1 MRSED
6 SRFELPR
13 ARSDPGELMS
23 SADLKTVEV
32 VAGLIFEQRR
42 LLVCQRNAQS
52 AFPLKWEFPG
62 GKVEA
67 DEPHEEALR
76 RELKEEL
83 AINVHQLSEF
93 FRHKHVYANLANVN
107 LRFFRIIDY
116 SGQVKNLVF
125 QEIKWVPIEE
135 LPKLD
140 FLEGDLPLVQKLAAL
155 YRNPVR

>member
-1 MRSED
+1 
-6 SRFELPR
+6 
-13 ARSDPGELMS
+13 MS

-67 DEPHEEALR
+67 DELHAEALR

-83 AINVHQLSEF
+83 GIDVHQLSEF
-93 FRHKHVYANLANVN
+93 FRHKHVYPNLAKVN

-125 QEIKWVPIEE
+125 QQIKWVPIEE
-135 LPKLD
+135 LLKLD
-140 FLEGDLPLVQKLAAL
+140 FLEGDLPLVQKLATL
-155 YRNPVR
+155 YRDPVR

>member
-1 MRSED
+1 
-6 SRFELPR
+6 
-13 ARSDPGELMS
+13 MS

-67 DEPHEEALR
+67 DEPHAEALR

-83 AINVHQLSEF
+83 GIDVHQLTEF
-93 FRHKHVYANLANVN
+93 FCHKHVYPNLAKVN

-125 QEIKWVPIEE
+125 QQIKWVPIEE
-135 LPKLD
+135 LLKLD
-140 FLEGDLPLVQKLAAL
+140 FLEGDLPLVQKLATF
-155 YRNPVR
+155 YRDPVR